1 MKGFR
6 NLIKRIES
14 RDISPLFT
22 ATYPL
27 EDILLH
33 SVLEKKHSVNCPKS
47 WLTKLVNKTPVTK
60 T

>member
-33 SVLEKKHSVNCPKS
+33 SVLEKKTFGKIVLK
-47 WLTKLVNKTPVTK
+47 VG
-60 T
+60 